1 LPAGGFVMDQAV
13 PDMPSATADIAA
25 QAASLRQDAAAKLRA
40 GASED
45 AARDCERAAALFESI
60 GEPAEHSD
68 TLNDLTL
75 IYVILGLHD
84 EALET
89 ITKSLT
95 IARAAGDNRL
105 MYWAYNRTGVVRSSM
120 GDPVQADDFMR
131 TALGLAETLG
141 DQEKYC
147 ILNNLADNAHY
158 LYHLYRD
165 RGDAAAAAASVA
177 RGIDYAR
184 RALAI
189 AADGR
194 HPYQE
199 ALILGNY
206 GYLLALN
213 GEDEAGMAA
222 LARAASLAGSQG
234 FANLA
239 LGAEHF
245 VARIHLIRQD
255 YAAAIAGL
263 HRALTQAEANR
274 ERPVTAKIHLNLSE
288 AYTKLGDATQA
299 LAHFQMFHALERDFN
314 SNVAQT
320 RARLL
325 SNMFE
330 LEHSKSEA
338 ELARLEADV
347 LRAQSAALAAEKR
360 ALEIRADE
368 LGRHANQDPLTGLW
382 NRRYLDGR
390 LAALFADRHAPN
402 RALCIAACDIDH
414 FKSINDRFGHATGDA
429 VLVRVA
435 RLLTGGTR
443 PSDLVA
449 RIGGEEF
456 MLVFPDSD
464 IAATAAACERL
475 RVAIALHPW
484 AEMSPDLAVT
494 ISIGVTC
501 CGAAADL
508 PAALRQADELLYQA
522 KQNGRNLVRV
532 AGTPVQ

>member
-1 LPAGGFVMDQAV
+1 
-13 PDMPSATADIAA
+13 
-25 QAASLRQDAAAKLRA
+25 
-40 GASED
+40 
-45 AARDCERAAALFESI
+45 
-60 GEPAEHSD
+60 
-68 TLNDLTL
+68 
-75 IYVILGLHD
+75 
-84 EALET
+84 
-89 ITKSLT
+89 
-95 IARAAGDNRL
+95 
-105 MYWAYNRTGVVRSSM
+105 
-120 GDPVQADDFMR
+120 
-131 TALGLAETLG
+131 
-141 DQEKYC
+141 
-147 ILNNLADNAHY
+147 
-158 LYHLYRD
+158 
-165 RGDAAAAAASVA
+165 
-177 RGIDYAR
+177 
-184 RALAI
+184 
-189 AADGR
+189 
-194 HPYQE
+194 
-199 ALILGNY
+199 
-206 GYLLALN
+206 
-213 GEDEAGMAA
+213 
-222 LARAASLAGSQG
+222 
-234 FANLA
+234 
-239 LGAEHF
+239 
-245 VARIHLIRQD
+245 
-255 YAAAIAGL
+255 
-263 HRALTQAEANR
+263 
-274 ERPVTAKIHLNLSE
+274 
-288 AYTKLGDATQA
+288 
-299 LAHFQMFHALERDFN
+299 MFHALERDFN

-390 LAALFADRHAPN
+390 LAALFAARHAPN

-475 RVAIALHPW
+475 RVAIALHAW
-484 AEMSPDLAVT
+484 ADLVPDLAVT